1 MDETGL
7 DTFLHREY
15 ARAPRGQR
23 ITGMVPGKK
32 FNRTN
37 IVAGK
42 CCDRIL
48 SPLQYDGSTDSRI
61 FEFWFGKILLK
72 EITAGSFIIM
82 DNASFHRKSKLIA
95 LAEKARHRLIFL
107 PPYSPELNH
116 IEYFWNWLKRYLRK
130 ILPVHSSFDAALCSA
145 FQVL

>member
-1 MDETGL
+1 VDETGL

-61 FEFWFGKILLK
+61 FEFWFEKILLK

-82 DNASFHRKSKLIA
+82 DNASFHRKAVLSEMAK
-95 LAEKARHRLIFL
+95 AEGCSMIFL
-107 PPYSPELNH
+107 PPYSPDLNP
-116 IEYFWNWLKRYLRK
+116 IEYFWAWLKRKLRE
-130 ILPVHSSFDAALCSA
+130 ILPQFDNLNLALSA
-145 FQVL
+145 CF